1 MTDQKQKIII
11 MIGALFGVLLS
22 ALDQT
27 IIATAI
33 PKIVKDFNGLD
44 NLSWIF
50 SGYMLAMTAT
60 IPIFGKLSDIY
71 GRKSFFLSGIAVF
84 ILGSVLCGASESMG
98 QLIFFRIIQGIGAGA
113 LAVTASAI
121 IGDIFPPAERGK
133 WQGVTGGI
141 YGVASVLG
149 PMLG

>member
-1 MTDQKQKIII
+1 MTNNSRDEYSQHFFTPSPMTEQRKKIII

-27 IIATAI
+27 IVATAI
-33 PKIVKDFNGLD
+33 PRIVKDLNGLG

-50 SGYMLAMTAT
+50 SAYMLAMTAT

-84 ILGSVLCGASESMG
+84 I
-98 QLIFFRIIQGIGAGA
+98 I
-113 LAVTASAI
+113 
-121 IGDIFPPAERGK
+121 
-133 WQGVTGGI
+133 
-141 YGVASVLG
+141 
-149 PMLG
+149 